1 MIDSRKM
8 HKHVSFVDLGL
19 RAWITLETIVPVLWL
34 IKDMFL
40 VSFFTKKVLHTVLL
54 DVALNFDLG
63 TKPFVDTEK
72 EKPGVEAIK
81 VLCGNEINVWVGDGR
96 KKKFPLNVWI
106 KN

>member
-1 MIDSRKM
+1 
-8 HKHVSFVDLGL
+8 
-19 RAWITLETIVPVLWL
+19 
-34 IKDMFL
+34 MFL

-63 TKPFVDTEK
+63 TKPAKRICVGEEFDAPFVDTEK